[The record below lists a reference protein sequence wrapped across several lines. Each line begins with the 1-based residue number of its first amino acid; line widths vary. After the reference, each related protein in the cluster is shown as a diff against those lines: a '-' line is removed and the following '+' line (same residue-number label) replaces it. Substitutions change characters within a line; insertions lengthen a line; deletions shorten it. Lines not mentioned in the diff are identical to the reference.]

1 MSEIKKHLELL
12 HRETVISINTLQ
24 TKPFDYQKTQNM
36 SDKKQLTTVELLYYD
51 MISLIPKKHR
61 NMCSDLLIDY
71 KAMEKEQMIDAHI
84 EGQRVFDNYQH
95 TQWTTDQAEQYYNET
110 YGEGE
115 YDTNP

>member
-51 MISLIPKKHR
+51 MISLIPK
-61 NMCSDLLIDY
+61 NTEICAVIYLLIT
-71 KAMEKEQMIDAHI
+71 KKWKS
-84 EGQRVFDNYQH
+84 NK
-95 TQWTTDQAEQYYNET
+95 
-110 YGEGE
+110 
-115 YDTNP
+115 